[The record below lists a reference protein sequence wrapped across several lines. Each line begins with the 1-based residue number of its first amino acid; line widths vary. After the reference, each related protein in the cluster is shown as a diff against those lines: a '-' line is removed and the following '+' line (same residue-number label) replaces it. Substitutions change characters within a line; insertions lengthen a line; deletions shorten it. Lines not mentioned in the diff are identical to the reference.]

1 MTNPIVDLI
10 KKLRQSGVQITIQD
24 SRVHIEAPPN
34 TVTQDDR
41 TVLSEQKK
49 VVLAHLKGHWIVT
62 LDGVFATDEASFA
75 SALSSYEDL
84 VAKVGRSRDRTRAC
98 AVMLW
103 KPDGIMARS
112 AHFPV
117 WPTVSPEEVLD
128 EG

>member
-1 MTNPIVDLI
+1 MRHPVVDLI
-10 KKLRQSGVQITIQD
+10 AKLRQSGAQLTIQD

-34 TVTQDDR
+34 TVTEADR
-41 TVLSEQKK
+41 AFLSEQKK

-75 SALSSYEDL
+75 MALGFYEEL
-84 VAKVGRSRDRTRAC
+84 VTKMGRSKSRERPC
-98 AVMLW
+98 AVTLW
-103 KPDGIMARS
+103 KPDGGMARS

-117 WPTVSPEEVLD
+117 WPTVSTEEVLD

>member
-1 MTNPIVDLI
+1 MRHPPIDLI
-10 KKLRQSGVQITIQD
+10 EKLRQSGVQITIQD

-34 TVTQDDR
+34 TVTEADR
-41 TVLSEQKK
+41 AFLSEHKKIVLS
-49 VVLAHLKGHWIVT
+49 HLKGHWIVT
-62 LDGVFATDEASFA
+62 LDGIFATDEASFA

-103 KPDGIMARS
+103 KPDGSMARS

-117 WPTVSPEEVLD
+117 WPTVSPEEVPD